1 MSASGGMNG
10 LVVGGIV
17 LCCVLGG
24 AAYFAYQSADN
35 GDVHGAQTAALTP
48 IEPVAGTSEP
58 LVVKSEPSPSEPPL
72 VKEPEIEEEPTP
84 REQPDIVRKPEPEP
98 QPKPIVEP
106 VVKAEPPKDE
116 TPQVAAAPEPEQQAT
131 PASEP
136 EPDYQAQISEI
147 APVFDV
153 IRIDTSGA
161 GLIAGRATPDTDIE
175 IVNDGSVVGSAR
187 TGRDGAFVAYIT
199 VDPSVAAQELIAQAA
214 GDQSTVATVAAP
226 VVIVASPEED
236 AAPVVF
242 QPSEQG
248 VLLIQ
253 PAPRADDASVTLDS
267 ISYDAKGQVIFAGR
281 AQQTAAIRLYLDGA
295 LTLETRAA
303 DDSSWR
309 ASAGSAIAPGIYTLR
324 VDQLD
329 ESGAVT
335 SRIETPFLREKII
348 EGDLGDNQLTVQTG
362 NNLWKLAEGIYGAGT
377 RYTLIYQANR
387 DSIRDP
393 DLIFPG
399 QVFTLPDAAPSR

>member
-72 VKEPEIEEEPTP
+72 VKEPEIEEEPAP

-335 SRIETPFLREKII
+335 SRIETPFLREQIV